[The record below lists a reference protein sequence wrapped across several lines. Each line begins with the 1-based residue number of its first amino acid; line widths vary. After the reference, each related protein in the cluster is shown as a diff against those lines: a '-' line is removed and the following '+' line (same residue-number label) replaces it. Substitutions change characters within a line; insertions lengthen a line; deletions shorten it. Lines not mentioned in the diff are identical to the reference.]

1 MPFDD
6 VAADHEPCASIG
18 RAGFWPCQL
27 HDVPYDDQLDDG
39 NVRPQHDRVY
49 ADQWACQC
57 GLRNVPHQQQLQLD
71 DRADRLREFG
81 MPFDDLAAHH
91 ESCASNGRSVIWN
104 CELLNVPFDSQLD
117 DGDIRSQH
125 DRVYAD
131 QWACQRGLRIVPH
144 EQQL

>member
-1 MPFDD
+1 MPFDN
-6 VAADHEPCASIG
+6 VAADHESRASIG

-71 DRADRLREFG
+71 DLADRLREFG
-81 MPFDDLAAHH
+81 MPYYHLAAHH
-91 ESCASNGRSVIWN
+91 QSSTSHVRRALCNY
-104 CELLNVPFDSQLD
+104 ELLTLPVVRQL
-117 DGDIRSQH
+117 
-125 DRVYAD
+125 
-131 QWACQRGLRIVPH
+131 
-144 EQQL
+144 

>member
-6 VAADHEPCASIG
+6 VAADHESSASIG
-18 RAGFWPCQL
+18 RGGIFRCEL
-27 HDVPYDDQLDDG
+27 HDVSYDRQ
-39 NVRPQHDRVY
+39 
-49 ADQWACQC
+49 
-57 GLRNVPHQQQLQLD
+57 
-71 DRADRLREFG
+71 
-81 MPFDDLAAHH
+81 FDDLAADH

-104 CELLNVPFDSQLD
+104 CELLNLPFDSQLD